1 MLDRFWDHLKALA
14 NSRFLPLL
22 MIFTLL
28 YSIIFVRL
36 FNLQI
41 VKNDTLKTDKETVST
56 TIRELKAT
64 RGRILDCN
72 GVVLAENRLSYSVTI
87 EDTGELKDNNEKN
100 RMIYTLIRI
109 LDANKVE
116 LATDFFLIIDDDG
129 NLAFKDEGEA
139 QLLFK
144 REVYS
149 KRLVSDLTDEEK
161 NAGPQEVYDFLKT
174 GKGSSYTS
182 MYGISDEYSLEDSL
196 KIMQIRY
203 NLMLNKYSRYKP
215 ITVAANVNEKVVAA
229 INEYSSELA
238 GVNILTET
246 YRHYNEDQYFSHIIG
261 YTGLITT
268 EKMNELN
275 EAAGND
281 SLYSATDQIGKMG
294 LEQSMEEYLMG
305 TKGYEEVILNGRSQ
319 VTGVKERV
327 EPKAGN
333 DIYLSIDSTL
343 QKAVYTMLE
352 KELASILLSKII
364 NARKVGTYESA
375 SDIQIPVYDVY
386 FALIK
391 NGVIDIKR
399 FSGDKA
405 TALER
410 SVQKR
415 YVDERTQ
422 VFAKLEKTLSKDN
435 ETPTSSLDEDMA
447 EYVSY
452 IYKYLKNKGVVLK
465 DKINTEDKTYIAYT
479 DGKISLSHYLKYAFS
494 QNWINLDRLKIEE
507 GKFYSTDELYDIL
520 LDYTFNELE
529 EDTGF
534 ADFIYKILIQSD
546 KLKGSEICRLLYIQN
561 VIPKDEKSLKG
572 LEEGTL
578 SAYNFVLT
586 KIKALEITPAM
597 LGLDPCSG
605 SVIVTDAQT
614 GKIRAMVTYPS
625 YDNNKLANKID
636 STYYTYLLKNSSDI
650 LVNRATQT
658 ISAPGST
665 FKPLATVAGLEE
677 GKITVY
683 EKIYDKRVFEKV
695 PGTAPKCSTKYTHGD
710 INVVDAIGVSCNYFF
725 YEVGYRLS
733 LDSTGRYFSDLGLK
747 KLEKYAKMFGF
758 DEKSGVEISEHAP
771 HISTQDSIR
780 SAIGQG
786 NNAFAPIQISRY
798 ATSLANSGK
807 VFNFSLI
814 DKICDM
820 DDHIILNKE
829 PEVKNQVKI
838 RNTTWDAVHQ
848 GMYTVVHGQRS
859 SVKKIFED
867 MTVAVAGKTG
877 TAQQVL
883 TRPSHALF
891 ISYAPYE
898 DPEITVTVVIPFGYA
913 SYNAAELA
921 GKVYQYYFNEGDTD
935 SLIDGDISA
944 ANITTTEEDEVD
956 H

>member
-1 MLDRFWDHLKALA
+1 MLDRFLDRLKILA

-22 MIFTLL
+22 LIFTLL

-41 VKNDTLKTDKETVST
+41 VKNETLTTTKETEST

-72 GVVLAENRLSYSVTI
+72 GVVLAENRLSYSVTM
-87 EDTGELKDNNEKN
+87 EDTGELNDNEEKN
-100 RMIYTLIRI
+100 RMIYTLIKI

-116 LATDFFLIIDDDG
+116 LATDFFLILDEDG
-129 NLAFKDEGEA
+129 QLTFKDEGDA

-161 NAGPQEVYDFLKT
+161 NASPQDVYDFLKT
-174 GKGSSYTS
+174 GKGSTYTS
-182 MYGISDEYSLEDSL
+182 MYGISDEYSMEDSL

-215 ITVAANVNEKVVAA
+215 ITIATNVDEKVVAA

-246 YRHYNEDQYFSHIIG
+246 YRHYNEDLYFSHIIG

-268 EKMNELN
+268 DKMNELN
-275 EAAGND
+275 EAAEND

-305 TKGYEEVILNGRSQ
+305 TKGYEEVILNSRSQ

-343 QKAVYTMLE
+343 QKAVYNMLE

-364 NARKVGTYESA
+364 NARKVGTYAQA
-375 SDIQIPVYDVY
+375 SDIEIPVYDVY

-399 FSGDKA
+399 YAKDDASD
-405 TALER
+405 LEQ
-410 SVQKR
+410 SIYKR

-422 VFAKLEKTLSKDN
+422 VFKKLENTLSKDN
-435 ETPTSSLDEDMA
+435 EVPVSTLSEDMS

-452 IYKYLKNKGVVLK
+452 IYRYLKNKGVVLK
-465 DKINTEDKTYIAYT
+465 DKIDTEDKTYISYT
-479 DGKISLSHYLKYAFS
+479 EGKISLPQYLKYAFS
-494 QNWINLDRLKIEE
+494 QNWINLGKLNIEE

-520 LDYTFNELE
+520 LEYTFKELE

-546 KLKGSEICRLLYIQN
+546 KLKGSEVCRLLYIQN
-561 VIPKDEKSLKG
+561 VIQKDPASLKG
-572 LEEGTL
+572 LEEGSL
-578 SAYNFVLT
+578 SAYSFVMS
-586 KIKALEITPAM
+586 KIKTLEITPAM

-605 SVIVTDAQT
+605 SVIVTDAET

-625 YDNNKLANKID
+625 YDNNKLGNKID

-658 ISAPGST
+658 ITAPGST
-665 FKPLATVAGLEE
+665 FKPLSTVAGLEE
-677 GKITVY
+677 GKITAY
-683 EKIYDKRVFEKV
+683 EKIYDKRVFDKV

-733 LDSTGRYFSDLGLK
+733 LDSSGRYFSDLGLK
-747 KLEKYAKMFGF
+747 KLQKYAQMFGF
-758 DEKSGVEISEHAP
+758 DQKSGVEISEQAP

-798 ATSLANSGK
+798 ATALANNGS

-820 DDHIILNKE
+820 NDHIIVNKE
-829 PEVKNQVKI
+829 PEILNQVKI
-838 RNTTWDAVHQ
+838 KNSTWDAVHQ
-848 GMYTVVHGQRS
+848 GMYTVVHGSKS
-859 SVKKIFED
+859 SVKNIFED
-867 MTVAVAGKTG
+867 MTVTVAGKTG
-877 TAQQVL
+877 TAQQVT

-898 DPEITVTVVIPFGYA
+898 APQITVTVVIPFGYA

-935 SLIDGDISA
+935 SIIDGDISA
-944 ANITTTEEDEVD
+944 ANTTTGEDE
-956 H
+956 